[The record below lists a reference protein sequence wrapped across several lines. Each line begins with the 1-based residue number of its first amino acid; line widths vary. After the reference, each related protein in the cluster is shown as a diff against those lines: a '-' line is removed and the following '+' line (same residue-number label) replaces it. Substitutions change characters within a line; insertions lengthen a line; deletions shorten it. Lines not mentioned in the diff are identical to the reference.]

1 MLDLA
6 ALAAELTNDPLGRG
20 YASMGDAACAESL
33 NTEDRP
39 AIAFHITG
47 NDLQNSVIAWTE
59 VEALTTAKR
68 DTLMAILRSERL
80 DISAGS
86 KTQIYLNGVLGATGK
101 AALAALSAPPISRA
115 VELGFGAVAHWEVA
129 EARRG
134 NN

>member
-1 MLDLA
+1 MVDLVSLASELATDPLDLGYA
-6 ALAAELTNDPLGRG
+6 ALSDADTAAL
-20 YASMGDAACAESL
+20 L
-33 NTEDRP
+33 NLENRP
-39 AIAFHITG
+39 ALSFHISG

-86 KTQIYLNGVLGATGK
+86 KTQTYLNGVLGK
-101 AALAALSAPPISRA
+101 AALAALTTPPISRA
-115 VELGFGAVAHWEVA
+115 AELGFGAVAHWEVA

>member
-1 MLDLA
+1 MVDLVSLASELATDPLDLGYA
-6 ALAAELTNDPLGRG
+6 ALSDADTAAL
-20 YASMGDAACAESL
+20 L
-33 NTEDRP
+33 NLENRP
-39 AIAFHITG
+39 ALSFHISG
-47 NDLQNSVIAWTE
+47 NDLQNSVIVWTE

-86 KTQIYLNGVLGATGK
+86 KTQTYLNGVLGAAGK
-101 AALAALSAPPISRA
+101 AALAALTTPPISRA
-115 VELGFGAVAHWEVA
+115 AELGFGAVAHWEVA

>member
-1 MLDLA
+1 MVDLVSLASELATDPLDLGYA
-6 ALAAELTNDPLGRG
+6 ALSDADTAAL
-20 YASMGDAACAESL
+20 L
-33 NTEDRP
+33 NLENRP
-39 AIAFHITG
+39 ALSLHISG

-86 KTQIYLNGVLGATGK
+86 KTQTYLNGVLGK
-101 AALAALSAPPISRA
+101 AALAALTTPPISRA
-115 VELGFGAVAHWEVA
+115 AELGFGAVAHWEVA